1 MSFLKALLR
10 NIAILIV
17 IFLAMLIFMPDV
29 MSQVYSTL
37 GALFGPLLILMVI
50 VAALPRKR
58 RGRY

>member
-1 MSFLKALLR
+1 MSFFKALLR

-17 IFLAMLIFMPDV
+17 IGVAMLIFMPEV
-29 MSQVYSTL
+29 MSEVYKTL

-58 RGRY
+58 SRRD